1 MGKAFFVR
9 SRVELL
15 IKKLSTRMESQ
26 SYKKTCKAQSRKQVI
41 IPFKASN
48 HNVIRKKYE
57 VVEFP
62 P

>member
-26 SYKKTCKAQSRKQVI
+26 SYKKNLQSSESQTGHH
-41 IPFKASN
+41 PL
-48 HNVIRKKYE
+48 
-57 VVEFP
+57 
-62 P
+62 